1 MLAVR
6 GVGLHV
12 FVDVGD
18 HQCSRLLMMAHFVFT
33 HFWLISSFMHQIK
46 VINTMRLILNC
57 LTVVS
62 DNWHFQL
69 SQVHAQTSACYEM
82 YRCVWGVGTR
92 WMISQVRVW
101 LESDS
106 HPLPNVVWIWF
117 HVFGIFNIYCLP
129 VFLYPSVS
137 LPVFPLCIWGRRIA
151 CSCSLLC
158 LCLAHSSRLSS
169 PS

>member
-82 YRCVWGVGTR
+82 YRWVWGVGTR

-137 LPVFPLCIWGRRIA
+137 LPVLPLCIWGRRIT
-151 CSCSLLC
+151 CSCSLC